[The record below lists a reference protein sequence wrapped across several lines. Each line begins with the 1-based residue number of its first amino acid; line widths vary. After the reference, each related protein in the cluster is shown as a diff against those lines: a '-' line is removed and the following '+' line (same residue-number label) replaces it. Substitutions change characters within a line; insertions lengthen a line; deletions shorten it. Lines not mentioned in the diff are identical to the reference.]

1 NLESRRPDTGRPDRR
16 PGLPADAAAVG
27 RSPVAALGAGT
38 VAGAGD
44 QRRTPGD
51 RAGRRPGRPDREA
64 VPAGCPAGPL
74 HRRVAV
80 DWVDSDYRRS
90 VRKSS
95 TTVESLISRVKES
108 TRAGLSRS
116 DLTARRANSR
126 LAGEINS
133 RSEERRVGK
142 GRKL

>member
-1 NLESRRPDTGRPDRR
+1 AGAATADLASVGRSAGRTAGLDGVGRIRSTKRIGVGRRVRRRRRGGLESRRPDTGRPDRR
-16 PGLPADAAAVG
+16 PELPANTTAVN

-38 VAGAGD
+38 VAVAGD
-44 QRRTPGD
+44 QRRTSGD

-64 VPAGCPAGPL
+64 VPTDYPAEPL

-95 TTVESLISRVKES
+95 TTVE
-108 TRAGLSRS
+108 
-116 DLTARRANSR
+116 
-126 LAGEINS
+126 
-133 RSEERRVGK
+133 
-142 GRKL
+142 